1 MFLAIALLLA
11 QADDFVRVDRD
22 DRVERA
28 HGRRSTVAIESFQFF
43 EFAPASGTG
52 MGTACACTNPTGAK
66 GETLT
71 FTRASS
77 ATCTATATGGL
88 ATTGIANGDL
98 VTCSTNQARVEYDA
112 AGVKGLLVEGARTN
126 SVVRSDE
133 MDNASWS
140 NVASGSSITVTANAA
155 TSPFGTLTAER
166 YQFGAT
172 TGAQYS
178 LALQA
183 GACPASA
190 SVASV
195 FIKGN
200 GTSGVTDICTAV
212 GTTTCG
218 VCNFVADSWTR
229 CALTVSS
236 FGTQINI
243 GNAGVFT
250 GGVSRSAADVFLSG
264 VQCEAGTFVSSYI
277 PTTSAA
283 VTRAT
288 EATGWFDLGA
298 SAPAANLFSS
308 AATVTHSWLY
318 NVGNGLGYPGVLSA
332 SPAAA
337 NDASGKGWLMYSP
350 GSGGTSARCWGGND
364 AAGVTTTGTVSTLA
378 SSQRMWCSANSAL
391 NGAYGANTMSA
402 SAAQSG
408 TFSPARYLSIGVF
421 AAGVGE
427 PWWGIISKACVSP
440 DPAACR

>member
-1 MFLAIALLLA
+1 MLLA
-11 QADDFVRVDRD
+11 LTLVLAQSPLVPFSPEGPIVSNPATL
-22 DRVERA
+22 A
-28 HGRRSTVAIESFQFF
+28 RSAAESFQFF

-52 MGTACACTNPTGAK
+52 MGAACACTNPTGAK

-98 VTCSTNQARVEYDA
+98 VTCSTNQARVEYDS
-112 AGVKGLLVEGARTN
+112 AGVKGLLVEGERTN
-126 SVVRSDE
+126 STLRSAE
-133 MDNASWS
+133 MDNASWA
-140 NVASGSSITVTANAA
+140 NVASGTTITVTANAA

-178 LALQA
+178 VALQA
-183 GACPASA
+183 GACPVSA

-200 GTSGVTDICTAV
+200 GTSGLVDLCTAT

-218 VCNFVADSWTR
+218 TCSFVADSWNR
-229 CALTVSS
+229 CTLTVSS

-243 GNAGVFT
+243 GNAGVFN

-288 EATGWFDLGA
+288 ELASLDLGVN
-298 SAPAANLFSS
+298 APAGNLFS
-308 AATVTHSWLY
+308 AAVSFDHSW
-318 NVGNGLGYPGVLSA
+318 VYPITTTAAFPGPISA
-332 SPAAA
+332 STISVS
-337 NDASGKGWLMYSP
+337 DVTGKGWWLYSNN
-350 GSGGTSARCWGGND
+350 TNANTFRCLAGND
-364 AAGVTTTGTVSTLA
+364 AAGLVFTGSVNSNGTLPNRA
-378 SSQRMWCSANSAL
+378 WCSASGTISGVWA
-391 NGAYGANTMSA
+391 ANTMTTSG
-402 SAAQSG
+402 AQTGS
-408 TFSPARYLSIGVF
+408 FSPARYLTLGSL
-421 AAGVGE
+421 ANTYNAD
-427 PWWGIISKACVSP
+427 GIVSKVCVSP